1 MPFGPFG
8 DANSRKLPEN
18 QNSKCQ
24 ALEIATNPRVSAPH
38 PFLVVETGKKA
49 ADNQTQFVNAGFA
62 LNMRHPLRNF
72 WLVDADAKR
81 QLKFPFKDEIM
92 RTSLTNFKRLT
103 VLATCITTGLALPR
117 IVLAYDEPQPEASVQ
132 KVEVTGSYVKRAQAE
147 SVESVE
153 IITQKDIERSGK
165 STVAELL
172 RDLSANVGNSYSE
185 SSVNGAAPG
194 AAGIGMRGL
203 SQKNTLVLLNGQRIA
218 NYGFAENLQDTF
230 VDLNIIP
237 ANAVDRIEV
246 LKNGASAIY
255 GSDAVAGVV
264 NVILRQDFEGT
275 VVNTSGGASTD
286 GGMQSL
292 NANLTTG
299 LGNFDNDGYSLML
312 SMDAFKRDELT
323 AAQRPYTRNLD
334 YSNNPDGTITRV
346 TAGAYLND
354 ADLSQPLSAF
364 PGCGTGGYQG
374 TLTDPS
380 TYNYGI
386 GTGTS
391 CAYNP
396 ASQTSLIPGVERY
409 NIVANGR
416 LKISPDVTGYANFF
430 YSNNRTRAT
439 GTPSQL
445 TNTSIAYDPAT
456 GGNQPV
462 SNTLPIGNMS
472 NPNATAPQDILYAFQ
487 DVGLN
492 DYTVNSQTYRLV
504 TGVKGSVGA
513 WDWDAAVNH
522 SENHVTQT
530 THNLV
535 SVSALAAAI
544 ANNSY
549 DFLNP
554 SQTPNATSALRRQAL
569 QDSVSKLDTA
579 SLHFSSTLGNLA
591 NGPVS
596 YAGGIEFRHESLNNN
611 PDALELQGDLLNV
624 FNSAVHGSRSVSAV
638 FSEVDV
644 PLLKN
649 LEADLAA
656 RGEKYSD
663 AGNAFGPKLGLRFQ
677 PTAEWL
683 FRASASKGFRAP
695 SLTEISTASA
705 TYNTVV
711 SDPFDPLQRP
721 SEVVSGILAANP
733 KLKPEHSNN
742 LGAGVVW
749 SPTRDLNMSLD
760 WYQIQVKN
768 LIAAPS
774 AQYFVDQ
781 NINVARNTGGAIET
795 VSSTYQNGYHLSTDG
810 WDANAKKIFRVFQG
824 DKLSF
829 DTNFTYVRH
838 YWLENEL
845 GGPQVDNAGNNNLTV
860 YSPTLGGALPHL
872 RGDIGTSYETG
883 NWMARISQHYT
894 AGYDSLCVSVGACY
908 VQTHVASHSTT
919 DLYAEY
925 NVSKNIRL
933 YGSVQ
938 NLLNRQ
944 PPWDAYYVPFDPT
957 LYDATGRYVRLGVEA
972 RF

>member
-1 MPFGPFG
+1 M
-8 DANSRKLPEN
+8 
-18 QNSKCQ
+18 
-24 ALEIATNPRVSAPH
+24 
-38 PFLVVETGKKA
+38 
-49 ADNQTQFVNAGFA
+49 
-62 LNMRHPLRNF
+62 LN
-72 WLVDADAKR
+72 
-81 QLKFPFKDEIM
+81 
-92 RTSLTNFKRLT
+92 TLTNYKKPTLM
-103 VLATCITTGLALPR
+103 AACIAAWLIA
-117 IVLAYDEPQPEASVQ
+117 PQRAIAFDGAQTDAQVQ
-132 KVEVTGSYVKRAQAE
+132 KVEITGSYVKRAEAETIE
-147 SVESVE
+147 SVQV
-153 IITQKDIERSGK
+153 ITQKDIERSGK

-230 VDLNIIP
+230 VDLNVIP
-237 ANAVDRIEV
+237 ANAVERIEV

-264 NVILRQDFEGT
+264 NVILREDFDGT
-275 VVNTSGGASTD
+275 VLNVNGGTATD
-286 GGMQSL
+286 GGMNTL

-299 LGNFDNDGYSLML
+299 FGKFADDGYSVML
-312 SMDAFKRDELT
+312 SFDAFKRAELT
-323 AAQRPYTRNLD
+323 AAQRPFSKNLD
-334 YSNNPDGTITRV
+334 YSRNPDGTTTRV
-346 TAGAYLND
+346 TSNAYIND
-354 ADLSQPLSAF
+354 ADLSQPMSAF
-364 PGCGTGGYQG
+364 PTCGTTGYQG
-374 TLTDPS
+374 VITDPS

-386 GTGTS
+386 GSGTS

-409 NIVANGR
+409 NVVANGK
-416 LKISPDVTGYANFF
+416 LKIAPEVTGFANFF
-430 YSNNRTRAT
+430 YSNNRTNAT

-445 TNTSIAYDPAT
+445 SDTSIAYDPAT

-462 SNTLPIGNMS
+462 ANTLPIGNMS
-472 NPNATAPQDILYAFQ
+472 NPNAGSTQDILYAFQ

-492 DYTVNSQTYRLV
+492 KYTVNSQTYRLV
-504 TGVKGSVGA
+504 AGLKGSVGD
-513 WDWDAAVNH
+513 WDWEAALNH

-530 THNLV
+530 SYNLV
-535 SVSALAAAI
+535 SVSALANAI

-554 SQTPNATSALRRQAL
+554 ALTPAATNALRRTAV

-579 SLHFSSTLGNLA
+579 GLHFSSGLATLPAGTLN
-591 NGPVS
+591 
-596 YAGGIEFRHESLNNN
+596 YAGGVEFRHESLNNS
-611 PDALELQGDLLNV
+611 PDRLEQVGDLLNV
-624 FNSAVHGSRSVSAV
+624 FSTEVHGSRSVSSV
-638 FSEVDV
+638 FSEIDV
-644 PLLKN
+644 PILKS
-649 LEADLAA
+649 LEADLAV

-677 PTAEWL
+677 PTAELL

-711 SDPFDPLQRP
+711 SDPNDPLQRS
-721 SEVVSGILAANP
+721 SEVVSGILAANS

-749 SPTRDLNMSLD
+749 SPSRDLNLSLD

-781 NINVARNTGGAIET
+781 NINVARNAGGAIET
-795 VSSTYQNGYHLSTDG
+795 VSAEYQNGYHLSTDG
-810 WDANAKKIFRVFQG
+810 FDFDAKKVFRVMDGQ
-824 DKLSF
+824 KLGF
-829 DTNFTYVRH
+829 ETNLTYVKH
-838 YWLENEL
+838 YWLENDL

-872 RGDIGTSYETG
+872 RGTLTASYETG
-883 NWMARISQHYT
+883 NWMTRVAENYT
-894 AGYDSLCVSVGACY
+894 AGYQSLCIDVGACFEQAR
-908 VQTHVASHSTT
+908 VGSHSTT

-925 NVSKNIRL
+925 NVTDKVRV

-938 NLLNRQ
+938 NIFNRQ

-957 LYDATGRYVRLGVEA
+957 LYDASGRFVRVGMEA